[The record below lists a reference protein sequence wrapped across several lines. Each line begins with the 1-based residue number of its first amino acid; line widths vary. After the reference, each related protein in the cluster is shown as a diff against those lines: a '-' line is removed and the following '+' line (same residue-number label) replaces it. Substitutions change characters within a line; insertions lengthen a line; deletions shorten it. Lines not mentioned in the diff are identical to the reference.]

1 MAHRT
6 VLLIGENQN
15 DVEEIKSVLPSD
27 KYEIVG
33 ETTDGERGLDIL
45 KELSPD
51 LVVTG
56 MVLTGADGLEVISR
70 AGGKVL
76 VLSAISHEE
85 IVRRAMGAGAS
96 YYLTKPL
103 KKDVLLSRIDDIFSG
118 TEGFDRQGRSLE
130 ERISRIFLSVGIP
143 PHIKGYFYLR
153 EGVKIAVA
161 DPMVVNSITKKLYP
175 MIGDKYET
183 TPSKVERAIRHA
195 IEVAWNRNRTDTINS
210 VFGVRAYVGNEKPTN
225 GEFIALVADKMI
237 LENNRA

>member
-33 ETTDGERGLDIL
+33 ETTDGEKGLDIL

-118 TEGFDRQGRSLE
+118 AEGFDRQGRSLE
-130 ERISRIFLSVGIP
+130 ERISRIFLSAGIP